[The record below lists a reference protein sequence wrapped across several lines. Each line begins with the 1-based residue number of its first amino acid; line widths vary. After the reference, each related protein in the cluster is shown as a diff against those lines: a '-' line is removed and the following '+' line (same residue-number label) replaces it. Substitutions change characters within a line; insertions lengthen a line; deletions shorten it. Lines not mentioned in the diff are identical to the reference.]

1 MTMHTIRQ
9 IASVIFGIILLTLAM
24 IVGCSKTIILN
35 RVEEEEQT
43 ETKADTTE
51 TETPPAEDADTLHEI
66 TFQPIIEAWV
76 ISQGDTLKV

>member
-1 MTMHTIRQ
+1 MKKIL
-9 IASVIFGIILLTLAM
+9 ILISSIILLLAA
-24 IVGCSKTIILN
+24 IIISCSKTIILN
-35 RVEEEEQT
+35 KVEQEQEQT

-66 TFQPIIEAWV
+66 TFQPIIEVWV

>member
-1 MTMHTIRQ
+1 MSNTST
-9 IASVIFGIILLTLAM
+9 ILLYFLLFLA
-24 IVGCSKTIILN
+24 ILFGCTKTIILN
-35 RVEEEEQT
+35 RVEEEQEQT

>member
-1 MTMHTIRQ
+1 MKKIL
-9 IASVIFGIILLTLAM
+9 ILISSILLLLAA
-24 IVGCSKTIILN
+24 IIISCSKTIILN
-35 RVEEEEQT
+35 RVEQEDEQT